1 MPLYMVMKKT
11 RLHFSGHSCEA
22 RDFLII
28 VAECR
33 LDVMLLHEVVCHCK
47 DVEENGRIW
56 QMLSRCEEDC

>member
-11 RLHFSGHSCEA
+11 RLHFSGHSSEA

-47 DVEENGRIW
+47 DVEENGRN
-56 QMLSRCEEDC
+56 LANVVKV